1 MSAYELAQWQLY
13 DQLFPFGDE
22 RDDWRMGMLGAI
34 LINANRKRGTPAT
47 KPADL
52 MLPVPKTKKQR
63 EAELRASLRAAGK
76 AKKR

>member
-1 MSAYELAQWQLY
+1 MPALHFHQWMKFYE
-13 DQLFPFGDE
+13 LFPFGDM
-22 RDDWRMGMLGAI
+22 RDDWRMGTIGAI
-34 LINANRKRGTPAT
+34 LINSNRRQGSPAVG
-47 KPADL
+47 PADL